1 MAAVLCFLAVL
12 AGESPVA
19 LEAGADFDESHRRM
33 VALLQQVEA
42 QSRQNNPYQSE
53 SEAQRWR
60 QRLRFISE
68 SSPSRARVE
77 ANFHL
82 GVAELFLGNE
92 RLAIEHLTAAD
103 SLLASMSGAPAHVV
117 NELKFR
123 LGVAFLRLGETQNCR
138 QHYTPESCILPI
150 RDGGVHV
157 LPEGSQAAVKQF
169 TAVLTNTGPGTNW
182 HMEALW
188 LLNLACMTLGR
199 YPHEVPAEYLIPP
212 EAFAAEETFPH
223 FANIAQG
230 LGLDTVSLSGGAVA
244 DDFDGDHYLDLLVST
259 SDAAGPIR
267 FFHNDRNGTFSERT
281 EAAGLTGILGGL
293 NMVQADYDNDGA
305 LDVLVLRGAWFG
317 AAGQHPNSLL
327 RNRGDGTFV
336 DVTFAA
342 GLGEYHYPTQTAAWA
357 DYDNDGDVDV
367 YIGNESTDELYA
379 PSELFRNEGD
389 GTFVDVAA
397 QAGVLND
404 QFTKAVV
411 WGDYDGDRRPD
422 LYVSN
427 LGGPNRLYRNLGDGA
442 FTNVA
447 SELGVFRPL
456 HSFPAWFWDFDNDG
470 ALDLFVAAYA
480 AGIATVAAS
489 YLDRPFKLE
498 PTRMHLYRGDG
509 QGGFSEV
516 GKQCHLLRPTKPMGA
531 NFGDIDN
538 DGYLDFYLGTGDVDY
553 IYLIPNLF
561 YRNLGGRRFA
571 DVTAGAGM
579 GHLQKGHGV
588 VFADLDN
595 DGDQDLFEQM
605 GGAYL
610 GDKYGD
616 SLYENPGFGNRW
628 LAVKA
633 VGTQSNRAAI
643 GARIRV
649 QVVEGGERRT
659 VYKYVN
665 GGGTF
670 GANPLRQTIGLG
682 RAERIEELEVYWP
695 TTNQT
700 QKFTHVPLDAFI
712 QIVEGSDRF
721 NRLEVQPCAFA
732 VSNRPAH
739 SH

>member
-1 MAAVLCFLAVL
+1 
-12 AGESPVA
+12 
-19 LEAGADFDESHRRM
+19 M

-42 QSRQNNPYQSE
+42 QSRQHNPYQGE
-53 SEAQRWR
+53 GEAQRWR
-60 QRLRFISE
+60 QRLQAMPE
-68 SSPSRARVE
+68 SAPSRARVE

-92 RLAIEHLTAAD
+92 RRAIECLSVAD
-103 SLLASMSGAPAHVV
+103 SLLASMSGAPSAVV

-123 LGVAFLRLGETQNCR
+123 LGVAYLRLGETQNCR
-138 QHYTPESCILPI
+138 EHHAPESCILPI
-150 RDGGVHV
+150 RGSGVHV
-157 LPEGSQAAVKQF
+157 LPEGSLGAVKHF
-169 TAVLTNTGPGTNW
+169 TAVLTNTAPEAKL
-182 HMEALW
+182 HQEALKLHLEALW
-188 LLNLACMTLGR
+188 LLNLAYMTLGQ
-199 YPHEVPAEYLIPP
+199 YPHEVPTEYLIPP
-212 EAFAAEETFPH
+212 EAFAAEESFPH
-223 FANIAQG
+223 FANIAPG
-230 LGLDTVSLSGGAVA
+230 LGIDTISLCGGAVA

-267 FFHNDRNGTFSERT
+267 FFHNERNGTFAERT
-281 EAAGLTGILGGL
+281 EAAGLTGIRGGI
-293 NMVQADYDNDGA
+293 NMVQADYDNDGD

-317 AAGQHPNSLL
+317 AAGQQPNSLL

-336 DVTFAA
+336 DATFAA
-342 GLGEYHYPTQTAAWA
+342 GLGEEHYPTQTAAWA

-367 YIGNESTDELYA
+367 YIGNESTDELFA
-379 PSELFRNEGD
+379 PSQLFRNMGD

-397 QAGVLND
+397 QAGVLNH

-411 WGDYDGDRRPD
+411 WGDYDGDRLPD

-427 LGGPNRLYRNLGDGA
+427 LGGPNRLFHNSGDGA
-442 FTNVA
+442 FTDVA
-447 SELGVFRPL
+447 LELGVSGPL
-456 HSFPAWFWDFDNDG
+456 QSFPAWFWDYDNDG

-480 AGIATVAAS
+480 AGISTVAAS
-489 YLDRPFKLE
+489 YLGRPFKRE

-509 QGGFSEV
+509 RGGFSEV
-516 GKQCHLLRPTKPMGA
+516 GKECNLLRPTKPMGA

-538 DGYLDFYLGTGDVDY
+538 DGYLDFYLGTGDTDY
-553 IYLIPNLF
+553 TYLMPNLF
-561 YRNLGGRRFA
+561 FRNLAGRRFA
-571 DVTAGAGM
+571 DVTAAAGL

-610 GDKYGD
+610 GDGYGD
-616 SLYENPGFGNRW
+616 SLYENPGSGNRW
-628 LAVKA
+628 LAIEA
-633 VGTQSNRAAI
+633 VGTHSNRAAI

-649 QVVEGGERRT
+649 QIVEGDEHRT
-659 VYKYVN
+659 IYKHVN
-665 GGGTF
+665 SGGTF

-700 QKFTHVPLDAFI
+700 QQFTQVPLDAFI
-712 QIVEGSDRF
+712 QIAEGREHF
-721 NRLEVQPCAFA
+721 KQLVVHPCAFV
-732 VSNRPAH
+732 VSNAPAH